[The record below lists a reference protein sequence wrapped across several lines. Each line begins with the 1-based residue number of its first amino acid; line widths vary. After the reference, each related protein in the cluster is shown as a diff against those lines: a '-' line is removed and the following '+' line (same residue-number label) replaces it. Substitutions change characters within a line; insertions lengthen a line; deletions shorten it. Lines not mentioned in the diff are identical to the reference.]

1 MIKLLT
7 QYKASGLTDPLS
19 LTLIPATERNMK
31 ASKVI
36 LYATSALLVLIWIS
50 AFIISYVSLVAVAA
64 VGGLTYPWVWLW
76 PLLLDAFMCIGS
88 LDVIRRELND
98 EPTTIAWVVVIGVTL
113 VSTGFNIT
121 LADPSVLSWAIHALA
136 PVVCFLAFEI
146 EMGVLR
152 SYFRQHDN
160 DSKMSKAGKNV
171 IPVVK
176 GNVKPV
182 VNVARENIGNNVKV
196 FKPEMPDVKE
206 TKRDIQNRIQ
216 HYYTQHPG
224 AGYAE
229 AGKALGISRQVVRT
243 NVLKMSQPAAVE
255 V

>member
-1 MIKLLT
+1 MIKPT
-7 QYKASGLTDPLS
+7 SQHEGNGLRDPS
-19 LTLIPATERNMK
+19 LPTMITAAERNMK

-36 LYATSALLVLIWIS
+36 LYATSALLVLIWMS
-50 AFIISYVSLVAVAA
+50 AFIISYVSLVAVAT

-88 LDVIRRELND
+88 LDVIRRELNG
-98 EPTTIAWVVVIGVTL
+98 ETTTIAWAVVIGVTL

-121 LADPSVLSWAIHALA
+121 LADPSVLSWATHALA

-152 SYFRQHDN
+152 SHFRQHDN
-160 DSKMSKAGKNV
+160 GSKMSEPNK
-171 IPVVK
+171 
-176 GNVKPV
+176 NVKPDV
-182 VNVARENIGNNVKV
+182 NVVVGDVNVARENVRNNVKV
-196 FKPEMPDVKE
+196 CKPEMSGIKE
-206 TKRDIQNRIQ
+206 TKQDIQNRIQ
-216 HYYTQHPG
+216 NYYTQHPD

-229 AGKALGISRQVVRT
+229 AGKALGISRQVVRM
-243 NVLKMSQPAAVE
+243 NVLKMSQPAAGE